1 MRWRWPARWPS
12 HMAATRASCVSRCCA
27 ACCTTWARCTS
38 PPSTARPTPA
48 ARAQPA
54 LVARLTTA
62 EIQDRLGR
70 LDAAMQSAQFTVST
84 LMLAA
89 RTPALKD
96 ALGLAQH
103 LLGRLRAG
111 WNASGLWSDQAV
123 ASQDA
128 AEVEAVEDEL
138 LFRLR
143 AIERA
148 AVLRA
153 GELPEEDAQRLRR
166 LCD

>member
-1 MRWRWPARWPS
+1 VPGEFDL
-12 HMAATRASCVSRCCA
+12 
-27 ACCTTWARCTS
+27 TWVGCFGD
-38 PPSTARPTPA
+38 A

-70 LDAAMQSAQFTVST
+70 LDAAMQSAQFSVST

-166 LCD
+166 LCESLAPAGAEAR